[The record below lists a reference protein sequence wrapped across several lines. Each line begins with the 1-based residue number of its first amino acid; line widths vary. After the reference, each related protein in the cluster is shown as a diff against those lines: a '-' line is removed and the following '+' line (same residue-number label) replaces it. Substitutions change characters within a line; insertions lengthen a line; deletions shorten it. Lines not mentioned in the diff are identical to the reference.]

1 MTFYCFFVSKVLKIL
16 TLWFNTRYSFNKS
29 LICCLQL
36 LYSDTFFS
44 SPKIWQSGEPCHSSG
59 AKFKRSWQGRERSI
73 EWTEYSEFSTTAQL
87 REGRSFQEV
96 RLPRAHPRR
105 HHGHSRLLDGLA
117 DAASTRINLQRGG
130 RHRQERGARSRSS
143 PQVPTFFVFSLSLGT
158 WGFLVGPLDVLRR
171 PFAQDSS
178 FFSYGFW
185 GSAEEVLVLSWFIIQ
200 NSIVL

>member
-1 MTFYCFFVSKVLKIL
+1 MVIIYFKM
-16 TLWFNTRYSFNKS
+16 N
-29 LICCLQL
+29 CLQL

-96 RLPRAHPRR
+96 RLPRAHHRR

-143 PQVPTFFVFSLSLGT
+143 PQVPTFFVLSLSWDLRLFSWSSGCTSETLCSRFFFLQLWVLG
-158 WGFLVGPLDVLRR
+158 LRR
-171 PFAQDSS
+171 RSS
-178 FFSYGFW
+178 CS
-185 GSAEEVLVLSWFIIQ
+185 VLVYHSELNCTPVSLRIGVRMETCSSGF
-200 NSIVL
+200 